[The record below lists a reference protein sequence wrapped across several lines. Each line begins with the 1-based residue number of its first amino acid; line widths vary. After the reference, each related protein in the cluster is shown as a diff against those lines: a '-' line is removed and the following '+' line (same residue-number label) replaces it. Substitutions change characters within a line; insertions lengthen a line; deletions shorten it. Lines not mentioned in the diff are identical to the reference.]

1 MKDLI
6 KHCKNLVLL
15 SLSRL
20 TRRLWLFLP
29 ARADCAGGCL
39 LWFIEMRQVGLTW
52 AENINDLD
60 VSADAKPLG
69 ACLVVGLPV

>member
-6 KHCKNLVLL
+6 KHCKKLVLV

-69 ACLVVGLPV
+69 ARLVVGLPV

>member
-6 KHCKNLVLL
+6 KHCKNLFLVG
-15 SLSRL
+15 LSRL

-60 VSADAKPLG
+60 VSADAKSLG
-69 ACLVVGLPV
+69 ARLVVGLPV

>member
-6 KHCKNLVLL
+6 KHCKNLVLV

-39 LWFIEMRQVGLTW
+39 LWFIEMRQQGLTW

-60 VSADAKPLG
+60 ASADAKPLG

>member
-1 MKDLI
+1 
-6 KHCKNLVLL
+6 
-15 SLSRL
+15 
-20 TRRLWLFLP
+20 
-29 ARADCAGGCL
+29 
-39 LWFIEMRQVGLTW
+39 MRQVSLTW

>member
-1 MKDLI
+1 MKDSI
-6 KHCKNLVLL
+6 KHCKKLVLV

-69 ACLVVGLPV
+69 ARLVVGLPV

>member
-6 KHCKNLVLL
+6 KHCKNLVLVG
-15 SLSRL
+15 LSRL

>member
-6 KHCKNLVLL
+6 KHCKNLVLV

-69 ACLVVGLPV
+69 AFLVVGLLV

>member
-6 KHCKNLVLL
+6 KHCKNLVLV

-29 ARADCAGGCL
+29 ARAHCAGGCL

>member
-6 KHCKNLVLL
+6 KHCKNLVLV

-60 VSADAKPLG
+60 VSADAKSLG
-69 ACLVVGLPV
+69 ARLVVGLPV

>member
-1 MKDLI
+1 
-6 KHCKNLVLL
+6 
-15 SLSRL
+15 
-20 TRRLWLFLP
+20 
-29 ARADCAGGCL
+29 
-39 LWFIEMRQVGLTW
+39 MRQVGLTG

>member
-6 KHCKNLVLL
+6 KHCKNLVLV

-69 ACLVVGLPV
+69 PCLVVGLRV

>member
-6 KHCKNLVLL
+6 KHCKNLVLV

>member
-1 MKDLI
+1 
-6 KHCKNLVLL
+6 
-15 SLSRL
+15 
-20 TRRLWLFLP
+20 
-29 ARADCAGGCL
+29 
-39 LWFIEMRQVGLTW
+39 MRQVGLTW

>member
-6 KHCKNLVLL
+6 KYCKNLVLVSL
-15 SLSRL
+15 SLL

-39 LWFIEMRQVGLTW
+39 LWFIEMRQVGLIW
-52 AENINDLD
+52 AQKINDLD

-69 ACLVVGLPV
+69 ARLVVGLPV

>member
-1 MKDLI
+1 MKDSI
-6 KHCKNLVLL
+6 KHCENRVLV

-20 TRRLWLFLP
+20 TRRLGLFLP

>member
-6 KHCKNLVLL
+6 KHCKNLVLV

-20 TRRLWLFLP
+20 TRRFWLFLP
-29 ARADCAGGCL
+29 ARADCAGRCL
-39 LWFIEMRQVGLTW
+39 LWFIEMRQVGLIW
-52 AENINDLD
+52 AQKINDLD

-69 ACLVVGLPV
+69 ARLVVGLPV